1 MNCVAVVAAIVD
13 AQAGLLRQALLDIF
27 GHGSMPSAILFPHRE
42 QSVSENSLVGFYGWA
57 RLGAD

>member
-13 AQAGLLRQALLDIF
+13 AQAGLRQALLDIF
-27 GHGSMPSAILFPHRE
+27 GHGSMPSAILFPHRK
-42 QSVSENSLVGFYGWA
+42 QSVSENSLVAFYGWA